1 MKNEEILECLDALG
15 LALAEHDHQWTPEQ
29 RSSYER
35 CAAFLR
41 VDPAADAIIILRRW
55 DQEGFP
61 PTREVA

>member
-35 CAAFLR
+35 CAAFLATSSG
-41 VDPAADAIIILRRW
+41 DCMEI
-55 DQEGFP
+55 G
-61 PTREVA
+61 

>member
-1 MKNEEILECLDALG
+1 MSNEEILECLDALG

-41 VDPAADAIIILRRW
+41 INHAADVTALLMRW
-55 DQEGFP
+55 DQEGLP